1 MAVTITFVE
10 FNGATPEHSQGSG
23 PVVANLNL
31 VNADVRN
38 GVPAT
43 YPILAGTNSYAKF
56 VQAQWSGSF
65 TKISNAKFWL
75 SAGALKSGE
84 SIMFSG
90 SYSKITP
97 AITALP
103 NVGAKAVPAVPTSV
117 PASANVAFA
126 KSANRATF
134 TTTAGSIPNGGQAAS
149 SPGCYSGSRSS
160 TMAIQLQTTGAIDAG
175 AVNTKAFS
183 LSYDRQ

>member
-1 MAVTITFVE
+1 MAVTVTFVE
-10 FNGATPEHSQGSG
+10 FNGATVEHSQGTAKANNLNFG
-23 PVVANLNL
+23 NTDAANL
-31 VNADVRN
+31 
-38 GVPAT
+38 VPAS
-43 YPILAGTNSYAKF
+43 YPVAAGSKAFAKF

-65 TKISNAKFWL
+65 TSITNAKLWL

-103 NVGAKAVPAVPTSV
+103 NVGAKAVPAVPSSQ

-126 KSANRATF
+126 KSAARNTF
-134 TTTAGSIPNGGQAAS
+134 TTTAGCVPNGGQALS

-175 AVNTKAFS
+175 AVNTKTFS